1 MTIHLKK
8 YYSFVPNIKDKF
20 IENITKSWII
30 SIQLFLLLRKER
42 EMEEKEILDVT
53 EEIKDYIEKI
63 MKEEC

>member
-1 MTIHLKK
+1 MI
-8 YYSFVPNIKDKF
+8 Y
-20 IENITKSWII
+20 
-30 SIQLFLLLRKER
+30 IQLFLLLRKER